1 MALVTIATVAIVLG
15 SVVVR
20 RVNWYRRSGWP
31 SQANDT
37 AAIFTASVGEHDGS
51 ADDIVFASKVL
62 HERRHGV
69 VVSIRSAANVVSI
82 QRAWILSRAIHVWI
96 LQRVEHRTH
105 VCTHRVKML
114 NVSVLVDCEIDD
126 IICGATGE
134 IDCALD
140 LYWVA

>member
-1 MALVTIATVAIVLG
+1 M
-15 SVVVR
+15 SSR
-20 RVNWYRRSGWP
+20 MS
-31 SQANDT
+31 
-37 AAIFTASVGEHDGS
+37 
-51 ADDIVFASKVL
+51 SK
-62 HERRHGV
+62 
-69 VVSIRSAANVVSI
+69 
-82 QRAWILSRAIHVWI
+82 QRASLFSRCDVWI

-140 LYWVA
+140 LYRVA